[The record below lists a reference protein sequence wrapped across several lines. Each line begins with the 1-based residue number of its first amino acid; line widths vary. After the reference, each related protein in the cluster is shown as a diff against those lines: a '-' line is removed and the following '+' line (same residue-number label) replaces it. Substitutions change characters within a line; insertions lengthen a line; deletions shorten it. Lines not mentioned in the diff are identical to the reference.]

1 MIKFENVF
9 KEYSNG
15 VMGLSNINLEIPKGD
30 FVFLVGS
37 SGAGKSSMIKLL
49 IREEKVT
56 RGKILVH
63 DEDIT
68 KIPNYMIP
76 KLRRNISVVF
86 QDFRLLPRKTVYEN
100 VAYALEI
107 LGESKKTINREVTQA
122 LELVNLRDKMK
133 CYPSEISGGESQR
146 VSIARAIVN
155 NAPHIVCDEPTGN
168 LDDHTAW
175 EIMQALKNIND
186 EGTTVIMATHAANI
200 VDKFNKRV
208 VALKDGSIV
217 SDVEGGCYYHENY

>member
-15 VMGLSNINLEIPKGD
+15 VMALSNINLEIPKGD

-56 RGKILVH
+56 RGKITVQG
-63 DEDIT
+63 DNIT
-68 KIPNYMIP
+68 KISNYMIP

-107 LGESKKTINREVTQA
+107 LGESKKNIDRDVREA
-122 LELVNLRDKMK
+122 LELVNLTDKMK
-133 CYPSEISGGESQR
+133 CYPNEISGGESQR

-155 NAPHIVCDEPTGN
+155 KAPHIVCDEPTGN
-168 LDDHTAW
+168 LDEHTAW

-186 EGTTVIMATHAANI
+186 EGTTVIMATHAASI

-208 VALKDGSIV
+208 VALKDGNIV
-217 SDVEGGCYYHENY
+217 SDIREGGYFYENY

>member
-15 VMGLSNINLEIPKGD
+15 VMALSNINLEIPKGD

-107 LGESKKTINREVTQA
+107 LGESKKTIDKEVTEA
-122 LELVNLRDKMK
+122 LDLVNLRDKTK
-133 CYPSEISGGESQR
+133 CYPDEISGGESQR

-155 NAPHIVCDEPTGN
+155 KAPHIVCDEPTGN
-168 LDDHTAW
+168 LDEHTALD
-175 EIMQALKNIND
+175 IMQALKNIND
-186 EGTTVIMATHAANI
+186 EGTTVIMATHAASI
-200 VDKFNKRV
+200 VDKFKKRV

-217 SDVEGGCYYHENY
+217 SDIREGGYYYENY

>member
-15 VMGLSNINLEIPKGD
+15 VMALSNINLEIPKGD

-107 LGESKKTINREVTQA
+107 LGESKKTINKEVTEA
-122 LELVNLRDKMK
+122 LDLVNLRDKSK
-133 CYPSEISGGESQR
+133 CYPDEISGGESQR

-155 NAPHIVCDEPTGN
+155 KAPHIVCDEPTGN
-168 LDDHTAW
+168 LDEHTAL

-200 VDKFNKRV
+200 VDKFKKRV

-217 SDVEGGCYYHENY
+217 SDVREGGYYYENY